1 MTTTDS
7 ATVHVVAYALW
18 PRDLDG
24 SNPHET
30 LAWQAALH
38 ERRTSPALAQLANTR
53 IVSSEYLDAD
63 SACMAHEMV
72 WAKAQGWPTAPDL
85 MPQAAWQAAQSGL
98 HCPPEHGWALIDLVH
113 LQFEQ
118 GRVQLGLPSHLSAA
132 ESDALLQAMQAF
144 FIEDGIHLH
153 TLAPGR
159 FLAHSTVFKLLPCVS
174 LERACWQGLHALND
188 SHQVAAQSAAQ
199 RLLRRLQNEMQ
210 MLLYTHPLNEARDQ
224 PVNSFWVSGC
234 GDLPAVPVKHV
245 VLHNSLR
252 QPFLHAQPA
261 QWAAAWEAL
270 AHEVMQPALQQ
281 GEQLVLCGTDHAL
294 HLQAGQAHVLHRFK
308 RFFKP
313 AQLIKHLS

>member
-24 SNPHET
+24 SNQHET
-30 LAWQAALH
+30 LAWQQALHARGASAALGCV
-38 ERRTSPALAQLANTR
+38 AQSHISAK
-53 IVSSEYLDAD
+53 EQQDAD

-72 WAKAQGWPTAPDL
+72 WANAQGWPTAPDL
-85 MPQAAWQAAQSGL
+85 LPLAAWRAEQLGL

-132 ESDALLQAMQAF
+132 ESDALLQAMHAF
-144 FIEDGIHLH
+144 FLEDGIHLH

-159 FLAHSTVFKLLPCVS
+159 FLAHGNVFKHLPCVS
-174 LERACWQGLHALND
+174 LERACWQGMNALND
-188 SHQVAAQSAAQ
+188 SHYVSAQSSAQ
-199 RLLRRLQNEMQ
+199 RMIRRLQNEMQ

-234 GDLPAVPVKHV
+234 GDLPAAPVKHV

-252 QPFLHAQPA
+252 QPFLHAQTTE
-261 QWAAAWEAL
+261 WATAWEAL

-281 GEQLVLCGTDHAL
+281 GDQLVLCGTDHAL
-294 HLQAGQAHVLHRFK
+294 HLQAGQDHVLHRLK

-313 AQLIKHLS
+313 VQLIQHLS